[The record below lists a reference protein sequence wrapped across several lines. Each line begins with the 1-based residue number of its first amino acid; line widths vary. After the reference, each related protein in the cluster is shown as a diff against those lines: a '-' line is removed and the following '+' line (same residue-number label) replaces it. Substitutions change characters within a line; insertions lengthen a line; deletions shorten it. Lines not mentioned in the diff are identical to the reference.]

1 MFQNQRSYMENRL
14 VSFPLKINFLIIW
27 VASAHNSEHQEQRV
41 TVPSELASPP
51 QDNRPGGMH
60 ITSRWSLLVTSEP
73 PLLTVKRDV
82 ECVLHLGQLCGL
94 YCLAAFSACVGCY
107 K

>member
-14 VSFPLKINFLIIW
+14 ASFPLKINFLIIW
-27 VASAHNSEHQEQRV
+27 VASAHISEHWEQRV
-41 TVPSELASPP
+41 TVPLELACPP

-60 ITSRWSLLVTSEP
+60 VTSRWSLLITFELP
-73 PLLTVKRDV
+73 LTVKRDV
-82 ECVLHLGQLCGL
+82 ECVLHPGQLCGL
-94 YCLAAFSACVGCY
+94 YCLAVFSACVGCY